1 MPYAGNAK
9 VHTDE
14 QVNEICES
22 IKQFGFSDPI
32 GVWCNP
38 ATGDDEV
45 VEGHGRLM
53 AAERLGMDSV
63 PVVRLDR
70 LTDAERRAYAIAHNQ
85 LTMDTDFD
93 AEALDAEV
101 SAIVGIDMGA
111 YGFDDPVG
119 AWHDQEGHAV
129 IVEGHGRVLAAQR
142 IGLQTVP
149 VVWLD
154 HMDDEGRRAYGLV
167 HNKLTMDTPWDDDA
181 LAADVETLEGIDMS
195 DFGVTLETAADSPV
209 EAAQTGDSPEVE
221 TVRFTLAPEQRE
233 YVMSALRQ
241 VDTSGTET
249 YGNPN
254 GNGNALYEVVVEWQ
268 ARRTSSSE

>member
-1 MPYAGNAK
+1 MTRVAGQPSLRVEYVPTDELVPYAGNAK
-9 VHTDE
+9 EHPE
-14 QVNEICES
+14 WQVGQIANS
-22 IKQFGFSDPI
+22 I
-32 GVWCNP
+32 
-38 ATGDDEV
+38 
-45 VEGHGRLM
+45 
-53 AAERLGMDSV
+53 ER
-63 PVVRLDR
+63 
-70 LTDAERRAYAIAHNQ
+70 
-85 LTMDTDFD
+85 F
-93 AEALDAEV
+93 
-101 SAIVGIDMGA
+101 
-111 YGFDDPVG
+111 GFDDPVG
-119 AWHDQEGHAV
+119 AWHDQDGRVV

-142 IGLQTVP
+142 IGLRTVP

-181 LAADVETLEGIDMS
+181 LAAEVETLKGIDMS
-195 DFGVTLETAADSPV
+195 DFGVTLETAADSPAEV
-209 EAAQTGDSPEVE
+209 AQTVDSPEVE

>member
-1 MPYAGNAK
+1 MTRVAGQPSLRVEYVPTDELVPYTGNAK
-9 VHTDE
+9 QHPE
-14 QVNEICES
+14 WQVGQIANS
-22 IKQFGFSDPI
+22 I
-32 GVWCNP
+32 
-38 ATGDDEV
+38 
-45 VEGHGRLM
+45 
-53 AAERLGMDSV
+53 ER
-63 PVVRLDR
+63 
-70 LTDAERRAYAIAHNQ
+70 
-85 LTMDTDFD
+85 F
-93 AEALDAEV
+93 
-101 SAIVGIDMGA
+101 
-111 YGFDDPVG
+111 GFDDPVG
-119 AWHDQEGHAV
+119 AWHDQDGRAV

-181 LAADVETLEGIDMS
+181 LAAEVETLRGIDMS
-195 DFGVTLETAADSPV
+195 DFGVTLETAADSPA
-209 EAAQTGDSPEVE
+209 EDEPAEDSPEVD
-221 TVRFTLAPEQRE
+221 TVRFMLAPEQRE
-233 YVMSALRQ
+233 YVMLALSQ

>member
-1 MPYAGNAK
+1 MTRVAGQPSLRVEYVPTDELVPYAGNAK
-9 VHTDE
+9 QHPE
-14 QVNEICES
+14 WQVGQIANS
-22 IKQFGFSDPI
+22 I
-32 GVWCNP
+32 
-38 ATGDDEV
+38 
-45 VEGHGRLM
+45 
-53 AAERLGMDSV
+53 ER
-63 PVVRLDR
+63 
-70 LTDAERRAYAIAHNQ
+70 
-85 LTMDTDFD
+85 F
-93 AEALDAEV
+93 
-101 SAIVGIDMGA
+101 
-111 YGFDDPVG
+111 GFDDPVG
-119 AWHDQEGHAV
+119 AWHDQDGRAV

-154 HMDDEGRRAYGLV
+154 NMDDEGRRAYGLV

-181 LAADVETLEGIDMS
+181 LAAEVETLKGIEMS
-195 DFGVTLETAADSPV
+195 DFGVTLETAEDSPA

>member
-1 MPYAGNAK
+1 MTRVAGQPSLRVEYVPTDELVPYAGNAK
-9 VHTDE
+9 EHPE
-14 QVNEICES
+14 WQVGQIADS
-22 IKQFGFSDPI
+22 I
-32 GVWCNP
+32 
-38 ATGDDEV
+38 
-45 VEGHGRLM
+45 
-53 AAERLGMDSV
+53 ER
-63 PVVRLDR
+63 
-70 LTDAERRAYAIAHNQ
+70 
-85 LTMDTDFD
+85 F
-93 AEALDAEV
+93 
-101 SAIVGIDMGA
+101 
-111 YGFDDPVG
+111 GFDDPVG
-119 AWHDQEGHAV
+119 AWHDQDGRAV

-181 LAADVETLEGIDMS
+181 LAAEVETLEGIDMS
-195 DFGVTLETAADSPV
+195 DFGVTLETAVDSPA

>member
-1 MPYAGNAK
+1 MTRVAGQPSLRVEYVPTDELVPYAGNAK
-9 VHTDE
+9 QHPE
-14 QVNEICES
+14 WQVGQIANS
-22 IKQFGFSDPI
+22 I
-32 GVWCNP
+32 
-38 ATGDDEV
+38 
-45 VEGHGRLM
+45 
-53 AAERLGMDSV
+53 ER
-63 PVVRLDR
+63 
-70 LTDAERRAYAIAHNQ
+70 
-85 LTMDTDFD
+85 F
-93 AEALDAEV
+93 
-101 SAIVGIDMGA
+101 
-111 YGFDDPVG
+111 GFDDPVG
-119 AWHDQEGHAV
+119 AWHDQDGRAV
-129 IVEGHGRVLAAQR
+129 IVEGHGRVLVAQR

-181 LAADVETLEGIDMS
+181 LAAEVETLKGIEMS
-195 DFGVTLETAADSPV
+195 DFGVTLETAEDSPA

-241 VDTSGTET
+241 VDTSDTET